1 MFNILLSLF
10 VSSTAI
16 NDSSTITIDYGE
28 VEMIW
33 VPDNWNGPI
42 VAAPFDD
49 NIFN

>member
-1 MFNILLSLF
+1 MLNILLSLF

-16 NDSSTITIDYGE
+16 NDSYTITVDYSE

-42 VAAPFDD
+42 VAAAFEQSV
-49 NIFN
+49 F